1 MSNNNIKRTIE
12 SSFLELIKKYSY
24 EQITV
29 STIVKNAFISRT
41 TFYNYFKNKE
51 DILFSMLDHFL
62 SDFDQLQKENIDYL
76 NRIDMTNKDAIKEIL
91 YPNTLK
97 IIEYFYTNKEFIT
110 ILLSP
115 KIPINFMKVLQKVYY
130 EHFIQALPVFYYE
143 KINEDILEYYSL
155 FLTNGVASI
164 VENWFYHKF
173 NETSE
178 EISDKILNLL
188 AVSLQ
193 NIYLEVH

>member
-12 SSFLELIKKYSY
+12 NSFLELITKYSY

-29 STIVKNAFISRT
+29 STIVKSAFISRT

-76 NRIDMTNKDAIKEIL
+76 NRIDMTNKDSIKKIL
-91 YPNTLK
+91 YPNTFK
-97 IIEYFYTNKEFIT
+97 IIEYFYTNKEFII

-115 KIPINFMKVLQKVYY
+115 EIPINFMKVLQTVYY
-130 EHFIQALPVFYYE
+130 EHFIQALPDLYYE
-143 KINEDILEYYSL
+143 KINKDILEYYSL

-173 NETSE
+173 NETPE

-193 NIYLEVH
+193 NIYLEVQ